1 MGIDEHSWVL
11 AQREASA
18 AAIVLA
24 RFCLFFVLG
33 LALLLLLTFSA
44 GGEVD
49 SSSNFKEIGQMPWLR
64 LDEATTLLDHDVEKA
79 RVALERGISKSWL
92 VRPSGDPQSAN
103 DPNVPLR
110 VRVMPSAGWRIQ
122 GRAWLESPVLH
133 WEESEIECSCKPWA
147 SSVQNSP
154 PTPSS
159 QIRSKIEVWQE
170 DIFRLWGRTGE
181 SLRINLLVDRDMDVG

>member
-1 MGIDEHSWVL
+1 
-11 AQREASA
+11 
-18 AAIVLA
+18 
-24 RFCLFFVLG
+24 
-33 LALLLLLTFSA
+33 
-44 GGEVD
+44 
-49 SSSNFKEIGQMPWLR
+49 MPWLR

-110 VRVMPSAGWRIQ
+110 VRVMPSAGWRIE

-159 QIRSKIEVWQE
+159 RIRAKIEVWQE

-181 SLRINLLVDRDMDVG
+181 SLPLVERDMDVG

>member
-1 MGIDEHSWVL
+1 
-11 AQREASA
+11 
-18 AAIVLA
+18 
-24 RFCLFFVLG
+24 
-33 LALLLLLTFSA
+33 
-44 GGEVD
+44 
-49 SSSNFKEIGQMPWLR
+49 MPWLR

-110 VRVMPSAGWRIQ
+110 VRVMPSAGWRIE

-147 SSVQNSP
+147 PSAQESSLI
-154 PTPSS
+154 PSS
-159 QIRSKIEVWQE
+159 QITAKIEVWQD

-181 SLRINLLVDRDMDVG
+181 GLQINPPVHRNTSAD